1 MVQNFLTAILNI
13 QNVLKKVLLLNCP
26 TLKINHSILCY
37 YFATDGLRKV
47 DINTKIA
54 SFQCSCIK
62 WLYDNSFLEW
72 KLIPVHLIN
81 ANITPAFKFHSSLA
95 WSFQLDQFFKFYKNI
110 FKFWS
115 TCFPSA
121 VTVPSMKLSKFLW
134 FNRKLR

>member
-1 MVQNFLTAILNI
+1 MVKNLLTAILNI
-13 QNVLKKVLLLNCP
+13 QNVLKNVLLLNCP

-54 SFQCSCIK
+54 SFQCSWIK

-72 KLIPVHLIN
+72 KLIPFHLIN
-81 ANITPAFKFHSSLA
+81 ATITPALKFHSSLA
-95 WSFQLDQFFKFYKNI
+95 LSFQLDQFFKFYENI
-110 FKFWS
+110 FQFSS

-121 VTVPSMKLSKFLW
+121 ATVPSIKLSNFLW
-134 FNRKLR
+134 FNRILR